1 MYHCKLAIKIFSRD
15 ESWLPRLQEI
25 DAPENFEHLP
35 AVFSEFDVDE
45 VRKGDIV
52 ILDIPVSVSLEDIRQ
67 LCKKNAALIFCGSAE
82 QVAGLS
88 RKDINACSDIW
99 IKPLSPELMSFYLK
113 KLFAQIKLRKDYF
126 LTHTY
131 LYTAMDSIPDLVW
144 FKDIRGSHLK
154 VNNAFCNAVG
164 KTRKDVEGRGHYYI
178 WDIEPDEYAC
188 GEYICLES
196 EEMVLQARKTCVFDE
211 KVKSKQGMRQ
221 FKTYKSPLF
230 DEEGELMGTVGI
242 AHDVTD
248 LGNMTV
254 ELEII
259 LRSMPFA
266 ILVYDDKGRITDIN
280 RKFEEYFEVKPIN
293 VIGVDFEKWKQSIL
307 KNPKVNEAGKTEVS
321 LTNKGVTRI
330 VEISEEPI
338 VDVFDSFIGKLC
350 ICRDV
355 TTERTFEERL
365 LLSANTDVLT
375 GLYNRRYFYE
385 KIENCHAPQV
395 SLLYVDLDNFK
406 LINDMYG
413 HQVGDDTLK
422 TVGDILRSC
431 CPEDLICRIG
441 GDEFLVAILEECNLE
456 QLEEKAAYVL
466 KEMQKIFDASDKLKI
481 LSVSVGVAFTTDT
494 GMHIDQ
500 LIKQS
505 DLALLSAKRSGKAQ
519 YCVYSDELQD
529 LVDRRGRLFD

>member
-1 MYHCKLAIKIFSRD
+1 MYQSKLAIKIFSRD
-15 ESWLPRLQEI
+15 DIWLSQIRKAEPM
-25 DAPENFEHLP
+25 ENFEYFPVVL
-35 AVFSEFDVDE
+35 SEFNPE
-45 VRKGDIV
+45 EARKGDIV
-52 ILDIPVSVSLEDIRQ
+52 IIDIPVEDELAEIRR
-67 LCKKNAALIFCGSAE
+67 LCKKNALLIFCGSSM
-82 QVAGLS
+82 QIAGLS
-88 RKDINACSDIW
+88 ENDMKSCSDIW
-99 IKPLSPELMSFYLK
+99 MTPLSEKLVSFHFQQ
-113 KLFAQIKLRKDYF
+113 LFKQIKLGKDAY

-131 LYTAMDSIPDLVW
+131 LHTVMDNIPDLIW

-164 KTRKDVEGRGHYYI
+164 KTRSDVEGRGHYYI

-196 EEMVLQARKTCVFDE
+196 EEMVLQSRKTCVFDE
-211 KVKSKQGMRQ
+211 MVKSKQGMRQ

-230 DEEGELMGTVGI
+230 DENGELMGTVGV

-280 RKFEEYFEVKPIN
+280 RKFEEYFELKPIN
-293 VIGVDFEKWKQSIL
+293 VIGGDFEEWKKSIL
-307 KNPKVNEAGKTEVS
+307 MDSKVNDVGKIEVC
-321 LTNKGVTRI
+321 LKNKGITRI

-385 KIENCHAPQV
+385 KIDDCHAPQV

-406 LINDMYG
+406 LINDLHG

-422 TVGDILRSC
+422 TVGDILTFC
-431 CPEDLICRIG
+431 CPDDLICRIG
-441 GDEFLVAILEECNLE
+441 GDEFLIAILKECTQKELE
-456 QLEEKAAYVL
+456 HKAAHIL
-466 KEMQKIFDASDKLKI
+466 GEMQKVFDASENLKI
-481 LSVSVGVAFTTDT
+481 LSVSVGIAFSTDPE
-494 GMHIDQ
+494 MHIDQ

-519 YCVYSDELQD
+519 YCVYTDKLQN
-529 LVDRRGRLFD
+529 LVDRRGR

>member
-1 MYHCKLAIKIFSRD
+1 MYQCKLAIKIFSRD
-15 ESWLPRLQEI
+15 DIWLSQIQKVEPT
-25 DAPENFEHLP
+25 DNFLHLP
-35 AVFSEFDVDE
+35 AMFSEFDAKE
-45 VRKGDIV
+45 AGNGDVIV
-52 ILDIPVSVSLEDIRQ
+52 IDIPTKKSLADIRL
-67 LCKKNAALIFCGSAE
+67 LCKKNALLIFCGTSSQIA
-82 QVAGLS
+82 QLS
-88 RKDINACSDIW
+88 EKDMNACSDVW
-99 IKPLSPELMSFYLK
+99 ITPLSPELISFYFK
-113 KLFAQIKLRKDYF
+113 RLFDQIKLRKDLY

-131 LYTAMDSIPDLVW
+131 LHTAMDNIPDLVW
-144 FKDIRGSHLK
+144 FKDTRGSHLK

-164 KTRKDVEGRGHYYI
+164 KTRSDVEGRGHYYI
-178 WDIEPDEYAC
+178 WDIEPDEYAS

-196 EEMVLQARKTCVFDE
+196 EEVVMEARKTCVFDE

-230 DEEGELMGTVGI
+230 DENGELMGTVGV

-266 ILVYDDKGRITDIN
+266 ILVYDDKGRVTDLN
-280 RKFEEYFEVKPIN
+280 RKFEEYFKVRSSGM
-293 VIGVDFEKWKQSIL
+293 IGADFEKWKESIQ
-307 KNPKVNEAGKTEVS
+307 KKSKVNEAGKMEVC
-321 LTNKGVTRI
+321 LENEGQIRI

-350 ICRDV
+350 VCRDV

-365 LLSANTDVLT
+365 MLSANTDVLT

-385 KIENCHAPQV
+385 KIENCHAPQI

-406 LINDMYG
+406 FINDIHG
-413 HQVGDDTLK
+413 HQVGDDTLV
-422 TVGDILRSC
+422 TVGGILRSC
-431 CPEDLICRIG
+431 CPGDLICRIG
-441 GDEFLVAILEECNLE
+441 GDEFLIAILAECRQEELEHKAAHILEE
-456 QLEEKAAYVL
+456 
-466 KEMQKIFDASDKLKI
+466 MQKVFNASEKLKI
-481 LSVSVGVAFTTDT
+481 LSVSIGIAFSTNPD
-494 GMHIDQ
+494 MHIDQ

-519 YCVYSDELQD
+519 YCVYTDELQN
-529 LVDRRGRLFD
+529 LVDRRGR

>member
-15 ESWLPRLQEI
+15 ESWLPRLKEI
-25 DAPENFEHLP
+25 DVPENFERLP

-52 ILDIPVSVSLEDIRQ
+52 ILDIPVIVSLEDIHQ

-99 IKPLSPELMSFYLK
+99 VKPLSAELMSFYLK

-131 LYTAMDSIPDLVW
+131 LNTAIDSIPDLVW

-242 AHDVTD
+242 AHDATD

-280 RKFEEYFEVKPIN
+280 QKFEEYFEVKPID
-293 VIGVDFEKWKQSIL
+293 VIGVDFEKWKQPIL
-307 KNPKVNEAGKTEVS
+307 KKTKVNEAGKTEVS

-456 QLEEKAAYVL
+456 QLEEKAACVL

-481 LSVSVGVAFTTDT
+481 LSVSVGVAFTTDP